1 MEIIKEREVI
11 KRNTIEILELKS
23 SLDLLNGRFEQ
34 GEKELMNSKRD
45 HMRLSDLR
53 NRKTKNEEK

>member
-11 KRNTIEILELKS
+11 KKNTIEILELKS

>member
-11 KRNTIEILELKS
+11 KKNTIEILELKS

-34 GEKELMNSKRD
+34 GEKELMNSER
-45 HMRLSDLR
+45 SY
-53 NRKTKNEEK
+53 EII